1 MLILKEAPK
10 STDTDLQ
17 SLICELKACLPP
29 IEIIKCADDIVNRA
43 MYSTAIYVGEG
54 LLKQESFLLPSVHEL
69 FHAFA
74 AEVAHMANLDF
85 GESENLI
92 TASWLLSNLVV
103 CLQHHLAY
111 AYF

>member
-17 SLICELKACLPP
+17 SLICELKACVPP

-54 LLKQESFLLPSVHEL
+54 LLQQESFLLPSVHEI

-85 GESENLI
+85 GES
-92 TASWLLSNLVV
+92 
-103 CLQHHLAY
+103 
-111 AYF
+111 